1 MRRIYREDLIQ
12 ATLVQHIEA
21 RGVPGLVY
29 ISVPNGGARSARE
42 GARFKAT
49 GVKAGVADLIF
60 LHAGTAFALEIK
72 HDGDKRTKT
81 KPGRLTKEQED
92 FGVRWVKA
100 GGRHF
105 VAHGLD
111 EALTACEYWGLIRRD
126 RSVVTETL
134 TNIGT
139 LGAANGN

>member
-29 ISVPNGGARSARE
+29 FAVPNGGKRLKREAARL
-42 GARFKAT
+42 KAT
-49 GVKAGVADLIF
+49 GVKRGVSDLIF
-60 LHAGTAFALEIK
+60 LLAGTAYALEV
-72 HDGDKRTKT
+72 KREKG
-81 KPGRLTKEQED
+81 GRTSDEQDD

-105 VAHGLD
+105 VARGLD

-126 RSVVTETL
+126 RSVMAETL
-134 TNIGT
+134 TTIGT
-139 LGAANGN
+139 LDRAGV